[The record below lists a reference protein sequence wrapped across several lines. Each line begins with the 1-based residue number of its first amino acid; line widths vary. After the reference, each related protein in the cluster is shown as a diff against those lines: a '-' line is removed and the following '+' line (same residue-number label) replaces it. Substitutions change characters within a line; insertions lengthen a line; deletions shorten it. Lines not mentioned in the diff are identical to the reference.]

1 MVAKSIVDID
11 VNDDK
16 FVSFMEKFKEYQ
28 AALEELPEAWRVLAH
43 GASDAT
49 KETAKAKAEGDLLA
63 KAFSEGASAI
73 LSINSGLDRLTDSL
87 DRANKSQEDFNKKAR
102 SSKGFLSD
110 ATKDAKSLA
119 GHIRD
124 ATTSLL
130 SWGGIV
136 GLFTGVLGVGGLF
149 GLNRLAAT
157 TGSQRFTSLGIGTS
171 IGALDST
178 AINYQKAL
186 GNPTGTLGAIRDSQ
200 MDLSKRWTFSAMGI
214 NNPDQDPAKLLPQM
228 IRNARDIFVK
238 NGSTLQGANAYG
250 LTNFFSLDDL
260 NRFKNMSDE
269 EIDAMERRA
278 QKDAK
283 LLQITDQQARQWQD
297 FNVQLDYSGQS
308 IRNTFVRG
316 LGPLT
321 PQLSKLSDALA
332 GAIDT
337 VLQSPE
343 LGKWIDS
350 LAGGIEKFGNY
361 LASPDF
367 AKDVD
372 DFMDGLRRLGQSI
385 GRVID
390 LFTGKTSVSEFMA
403 ASSPMLNNQTVHDP
417 NGGPDYVPGSESDPN
432 VPGWLKK
439 LKLAS
444 GVAPVQYDEYFEE
457 AAKKYNVDPKWLK
470 SIAAAESSWDQNAV
484 SKAGAKGLM
493 QVMPSNF
500 QEGEKP
506 FDPRDNIMAGARVF
520 SWAMQQSGGDF
531 DEALRYY
538 NGGIR
543 RGSDENIAYPG
554 RVKDKYAS
562 MFGDPDVSRN
572 SEDAFRHY
580 KGESAFEK
588 SESTTKP
595 LSAKEQYAAM
605 QGSKSAPAVAGG
617 GDNSEVAKNTN
628 KTNQLL
634 QQLVD
639 RGLQGNGS
647 GMVVYNNTGGNA
659 VVSSSQL
666 GVR

>member
-16 FVSFMEKFKEYQ
+16 FVAFMEKFKEYQ
-28 AALEELPEAWRVLAH
+28 AALEDLPEAWRGLAH
-43 GASDAT
+43 GATDAT
-49 KETAKAKAEGDLLA
+49 KETAKAKTEGDLLA

-73 LSINSGLDRLTDSL
+73 LSINSGLERLTDSL
-87 DRANKSQEDFNKKAR
+87 DRANKSQEDFNKKTR
-102 SSKGFLSD
+102 SSKGFLSE

-200 MDLSKRWTFSAMGI
+200 MDLSKRWQFQALGI
-214 NNPDQDPAKLLPQM
+214 SNPDQDPAKLLPQL

-297 FNVQLDYSGQS
+297 FSVQLDYSGQS

-343 LGKWIDS
+343 LGKWIDG
-350 LAGGIEKFGNY
+350 LAGGIERFGNY
-361 LASPDF
+361 LASPEF
-367 AKDVD
+367 TKDVD
-372 DFMDGLRRLGQSI
+372 SFMAGIEKLGALI
-385 GRVID
+385 GKVYD
-390 LFTGKTSVSEFMA
+390 WVVGKTDISVSDVTSG
-403 ASSPMLNNQTVHDP
+403 SSILSDKKVTDPKTGQT
-417 NGGPDYVPGSESDPN
+417 YTPGSEDDPR
-432 VPGWLKK
+432 VWGWLKGVK
-439 LKLAS
+439 RFFSSGDVKPVDPTPADVSAKGRTIADRFNNPTNLRWAEGYGTHNTKSGKFAVFPTLDEGVLAS
-444 GVAPVQYDEYFEE
+444 AKQLQIYGTRGINTVSDI
-457 AAKKYNVDPKWLK
+457 AKKW
-470 SIAAAESSWDQNAV
+470 A
-484 SKAGAKGLM
+484 
-493 QVMPSNF
+493 PSNENDTAEYIRHVVKTTGLGANDRLNLNDPAILAKLISAMSTK
-500 QEGEKP
+500 EG
-506 FDPRDNIMAGARVF
+506 AGNRV
-520 SWAMQQSGGDF
+520 
-531 DEALRYY
+531 
-538 NGGIR
+538 
-543 RGSDENIAYPG
+543 
-554 RVKDKYAS
+554 
-562 MFGDPDVSRN
+562 
-572 SEDAFRHY
+572 SE
-580 KGESAFEK
+580 G
-588 SESTTKP
+588 
-595 LSAKEQYAAM
+595 
-605 QGSKSAPAVAGG
+605 AVI
-617 GDNSEVAKNTN
+617 
-628 KTNQLL
+628 QIF
-634 QQLVD
+634 
-639 RGLQGNGS
+639 
-647 GMVVYNNTGGNA
+647 NNTGGNA
-659 VVSSSQL
+659 IVSSSQL
-666 GVR
+666 GVTG

>member
-16 FVSFMEKFKEYQ
+16 FVAFMEKFKEYQ
-28 AALEELPEAWRVLAH
+28 AALEDLPEAWRGLAH
-43 GASDAT
+43 GATDAT
-49 KETAKAKAEGDLLA
+49 KETAKAKTEGDLLA

-73 LSINSGLDRLTDSL
+73 LSINSGLERLTDSL
-87 DRANKSQEDFNKKAR
+87 DRANKSQEDFNNKTR

-110 ATKDAKSLA
+110 ASKDAKSLA

-186 GNPTGTLGAIRDSQ
+186 GNPTATLGAIRDSQ
-200 MDLSKRWTFSAMGI
+200 MDLSKRWTFQAMGI

-297 FNVQLDYSGQS
+297 FNVQLDYSSQS
-308 IRNTFVRG
+308 IRNAFVRG

-350 LAGGIEKFGNY
+350 LAGGIERFGNY

-367 AKDVD
+367 TKDVD

-484 SKAGAKGLM
+484 SSAGAKGLM

-500 QEGEKP
+500 RDGEKP

-538 NGGIR
+538 NGGVR
-543 RGSDENIAYPG
+543 RGSAENVAYPG
-554 RVKDKYAS
+554 RV
-562 MFGDPDVSRN
+562 R
-572 SEDAFRHY
+572 
-580 KGESAFEK
+580 
-588 SESTTKP
+588 
-595 LSAKEQYAAM
+595 EQYEAM
-605 QGSKSAPAVAGG
+605 YGSQKNPAIENGS
-617 GDNSEVAKNTN
+617 DNSEVAKNTN

-634 QQLVD
+634 QQIVD
-639 RGLQGNGS
+639 RGLAGNGS

>member
-16 FVSFMEKFKEYQ
+16 FVAFMEKFKEYQ
-28 AALEELPEAWRVLAH
+28 AALEDLPEAWRGLAH
-43 GASDAT
+43 GATDAT
-49 KETAKAKAEGDLLA
+49 KETAKAKTEGDLLA

-73 LSINSGLDRLTDSL
+73 LSINSGLERLTDSL
-87 DRANKSQEDFNKKAR
+87 DRANKSQEDFNKKTR
-102 SSKGFLSD
+102 SSKGFLSE

-149 GLNRLAAT
+149 GLNRLAA
-157 TGSQRFTSLGIGTS
+157 GASQQRFTSLGIGTS
-171 IGALDST
+171 AGQLSA
-178 AINYQKAL
+178 AEINYRRAI

-200 MDLSKRWTFSAMGI
+200 MDLSKRWTFQAMGI

-278 QKDAK
+278 KKDAER
-283 LLQITDQQARQWQD
+283 LNITDEQNRKWTD
-297 FNVQLDYSGQS
+297 FINQVDLSERS
-308 IRNTFVRG
+308 INKAFVVG
-316 LGPLT
+316 LGPLA
-321 PQLSKLSDALA
+321 PQLGKLSDALA

-343 LGKWIDS
+343 LGKWIDG
-350 LAGGIEKFGNY
+350 LAGGIERFGNY

-367 AKDVD
+367 TKDVD

-484 SKAGAKGLM
+484 SSAGAKGLM

-500 QEGEKP
+500 RDGEKP

-538 NGGIR
+538 NGGVR
-543 RGSDENIAYPG
+543 RGSAENVAYPG
-554 RVKDKYAS
+554 RV
-562 MFGDPDVSRN
+562 R
-572 SEDAFRHY
+572 
-580 KGESAFEK
+580 
-588 SESTTKP
+588 
-595 LSAKEQYAAM
+595 EQYEAM
-605 QGSKSAPAVAGG
+605 YGSQKNPAIENGS
-617 GDNSEVAKNTN
+617 DNSEVAKNTN

-634 QQLVD
+634 QQIVD
-639 RGLQGNGS
+639 RGLAGNGS

>member
-16 FVSFMEKFKEYQ
+16 FVAFMEKFKEYQ
-28 AALEELPEAWRVLAH
+28 AALEELPEAWRGLAH
-43 GASDAT
+43 GATDAT
-49 KETAKAKAEGDLLA
+49 KETAKAKTEGDLLA

-73 LSINSGLDRLTDSL
+73 LSINSGLERLTDSL
-87 DRANKSQEDFNKKAR
+87 DRANKSQEDFNKKTR

-186 GNPTGTLGAIRDSQ
+186 GNPTGTLGVIRDSQ
-200 MDLSKRWTFSAMGI
+200 MDLSKRWQFQALGI
-214 NNPDQDPAKLLPQM
+214 TNPDQDPAKLLPQL

-343 LGKWIDS
+343 LGKWIDG
-350 LAGGIEKFGNY
+350 LAGGIERFGNY
-361 LASPDF
+361 LASPEF
-367 AKDVD
+367 TKDVD
-372 DFMDGLRRLGQSI
+372 SFMAGIEKLGALI
-385 GRVID
+385 GKVYD
-390 LFTGKTSVSEFMA
+390 WVVGKTDISVSDVTSG
-403 ASSPMLNNQTVHDP
+403 SSILSDKKVTDPKTGQT
-417 NGGPDYVPGSESDPN
+417 YTPGSEDDPR
-432 VPGWLKK
+432 VWGWLKGVK
-439 LKLAS
+439 RFFSSGDVKPVDPTPADVSAKGRTIADRFNNPTNLRWAEGYGTHNTKSGKFAVFPTLDEGVLAS
-444 GVAPVQYDEYFEE
+444 AKQLQIYGTRGINTVSEI
-457 AAKKYNVDPKWLK
+457 AKKW
-470 SIAAAESSWDQNAV
+470 A
-484 SKAGAKGLM
+484 
-493 QVMPSNF
+493 PSNENDTAEYIRHVVKTTGLGANDRLNLNDPAILAKLISAMSTK
-500 QEGEKP
+500 EG
-506 FDPRDNIMAGARVF
+506 AGNRV
-520 SWAMQQSGGDF
+520 
-531 DEALRYY
+531 
-538 NGGIR
+538 
-543 RGSDENIAYPG
+543 
-554 RVKDKYAS
+554 
-562 MFGDPDVSRN
+562 
-572 SEDAFRHY
+572 SE
-580 KGESAFEK
+580 G
-588 SESTTKP
+588 
-595 LSAKEQYAAM
+595 
-605 QGSKSAPAVAGG
+605 AVI
-617 GDNSEVAKNTN
+617 
-628 KTNQLL
+628 QIF
-634 QQLVD
+634 
-639 RGLQGNGS
+639 
-647 GMVVYNNTGGNA
+647 NNTGGNA
-659 VVSSSQL
+659 IVSSSQL
-666 GVR
+666 GVTG

>member
-16 FVSFMEKFKEYQ
+16 FVAFLEKFKEYQ

-43 GASDAT
+43 GATDAT
-49 KETAKAKAEGDLLA
+49 KETAKAKTEGDLLA
-63 KAFSEGASAI
+63 KAFSEGVSAI
-73 LSINSGLDRLTDSL
+73 LSINSGLERLTDSL
-87 DRANKSQEDFNKKAR
+87 DRANKSQEDFNKKTR

-110 ATKDAKSLA
+110 ASKDAKSLA

-136 GLFTGVLGVGGLF
+136 GLFSGVLGVGGLF

-186 GNPTGTLGAIRDSQ
+186 GNPTATLGAIRDSQ
-200 MDLSKRWTFSAMGI
+200 MDLSKRWTFQAMGI

-250 LTNFFSLDDL
+250 LKNFFSLDDL

-308 IRNTFVRG
+308 IRNAFVRG

-343 LGKWIDS
+343 LGKWIDG
-350 LAGGIEKFGNY
+350 LAGGIERFGNY
-361 LASPDF
+361 LASPEF
-367 AKDVD
+367 TKDVGS
-372 DFMDGLRRLGQSI
+372 FMSGIEKLGALI
-385 GRVID
+385 WKVYD
-390 LFTGKTSVSEFMA
+390 WVVGKTDISVSDVTSG
-403 ASSPMLNNQTVHDP
+403 SSILSDKKVTDPKTGQT
-417 NGGPDYVPGSESDPN
+417 YTPGSEDDPR
-432 VPGWLKK
+432 VWGWLKGVK
-439 LKLAS
+439 RFFSSGDVKPVDPTPADVSAKGRTIADRFNNPTNLRWAEGYGTHNTKSGKFAVFPTLDEGVLAS
-444 GVAPVQYDEYFEE
+444 AKQLQIYGTRGINTVSDI
-457 AAKKYNVDPKWLK
+457 AKKW
-470 SIAAAESSWDQNAV
+470 A
-484 SKAGAKGLM
+484 
-493 QVMPSNF
+493 PSNENDTAEYIRHVVKTTGLGANDRLNLNDPAILAKLISAMSTK
-500 QEGEKP
+500 EG
-506 FDPRDNIMAGARVF
+506 AGNRV
-520 SWAMQQSGGDF
+520 
-531 DEALRYY
+531 
-538 NGGIR
+538 
-543 RGSDENIAYPG
+543 
-554 RVKDKYAS
+554 
-562 MFGDPDVSRN
+562 
-572 SEDAFRHY
+572 SE
-580 KGESAFEK
+580 G
-588 SESTTKP
+588 
-595 LSAKEQYAAM
+595 
-605 QGSKSAPAVAGG
+605 AVI
-617 GDNSEVAKNTN
+617 
-628 KTNQLL
+628 QIF
-634 QQLVD
+634 
-639 RGLQGNGS
+639 
-647 GMVVYNNTGGNA
+647 NNTGGNA
-659 VVSSSQL
+659 IVSSSQL
-666 GVR
+666 GVTG

>member
-28 AALEELPEAWRVLAH
+28 AALEELPDAWRGLAH
-43 GASDAT
+43 GATDAT
-49 KETAKAKAEGDLLA
+49 KETAKAKTEGDLLA

-73 LSINSGLDRLTDSL
+73 LSINSGLERLTDSL
-87 DRANKSQEDFNKKAR
+87 DRANKSQEDFNKKTR

-200 MDLSKRWTFSAMGI
+200 MDLSKRWQFQALGI
-214 NNPDQDPAKLLPQM
+214 SNPDQDPAKLLPQL

-343 LGKWIDS
+343 LGKWIDG
-350 LAGGIEKFGNY
+350 LAGGIERFGNY
-361 LASPDF
+361 LASPEF
-367 AKDVD
+367 TKDVD
-372 DFMDGLRRLGQSI
+372 SFMAGIEKLGALI
-385 GRVID
+385 GKVYD
-390 LFTGKTSVSEFMA
+390 WVVGKTDISVSDVTSG
-403 ASSPMLNNQTVHDP
+403 SSILSDKKVTDPKTGQT
-417 NGGPDYVPGSESDPN
+417 YTPGSEDDPR
-432 VPGWLKK
+432 VWGWLKGVK
-439 LKLAS
+439 RFFSSGDVKPVDPTPADVSAKGRTIADRFNNPTNLRWAEGYGTHNTKSGKFAVFPTLDEGVLAS
-444 GVAPVQYDEYFEE
+444 AKQLQIYGTRGINTVSEI
-457 AAKKYNVDPKWLK
+457 AKKW
-470 SIAAAESSWDQNAV
+470 A
-484 SKAGAKGLM
+484 
-493 QVMPSNF
+493 PSNENDTAEYIRHVVKTTGLGANDRLNLNDPAILAKLISAMSTK
-500 QEGEKP
+500 EG
-506 FDPRDNIMAGARVF
+506 AGNRV
-520 SWAMQQSGGDF
+520 
-531 DEALRYY
+531 
-538 NGGIR
+538 
-543 RGSDENIAYPG
+543 
-554 RVKDKYAS
+554 
-562 MFGDPDVSRN
+562 
-572 SEDAFRHY
+572 SE
-580 KGESAFEK
+580 G
-588 SESTTKP
+588 
-595 LSAKEQYAAM
+595 
-605 QGSKSAPAVAGG
+605 AVI
-617 GDNSEVAKNTN
+617 
-628 KTNQLL
+628 QIF
-634 QQLVD
+634 
-639 RGLQGNGS
+639 
-647 GMVVYNNTGGNA
+647 NNTGGNA
-659 VVSSSQL
+659 IVSSSQL
-666 GVR
+666 GVTG

>member
-28 AALEELPEAWRVLAH
+28 AALEDLPEAWRGLAH
-43 GASDAT
+43 GATDAT
-49 KETAKAKAEGDLLA
+49 KETAKAKTEGDLLA

-73 LSINSGLDRLTDSL
+73 LSINSGLERLTDSL
-87 DRANKSQEDFNKKAR
+87 DRANKSQEDFNKKTR

-186 GNPTGTLGAIRDSQ
+186 GNPTATLGAIRDSQ
-200 MDLSKRWTFSAMGI
+200 MDLSKRWQFQAMGI
-214 NNPDQDPAKLLPQM
+214 NNPDQDPAKLLPQL

-343 LGKWIDS
+343 LGKWIDG
-350 LAGGIEKFGNY
+350 LAGGIERFGKY
-361 LASPDF
+361 LASPEF
-367 AKDVD
+367 TKDVD
-372 DFMDGLRRLGQSI
+372 SFMSGIEKLGALI
-385 GRVID
+385 GKVYD
-390 LFTGKTSVSEFMA
+390 WVVGKTDISVSDVTSG
-403 ASSPMLNNQTVHDP
+403 SSILSDKKVTDPKTGQT
-417 NGGPDYVPGSESDPN
+417 YTPGSEDDPR
-432 VPGWLKK
+432 VWGWLKGVK
-439 LKLAS
+439 RFFSSGDVKPVDPTPADVSAKGRTIADRFNNPTNLRWAEGYGTHNTKSGKFAVFPTLDEGVLAS
-444 GVAPVQYDEYFEE
+444 AKQLQIYGTRGINTVSEI
-457 AAKKYNVDPKWLK
+457 AKKW
-470 SIAAAESSWDQNAV
+470 A
-484 SKAGAKGLM
+484 
-493 QVMPSNF
+493 PSNENDTAEYIRHVVKTTGLGANDRLNLNDPAILAKLISAMSTK
-500 QEGEKP
+500 EG
-506 FDPRDNIMAGARVF
+506 AGNRV
-520 SWAMQQSGGDF
+520 
-531 DEALRYY
+531 
-538 NGGIR
+538 
-543 RGSDENIAYPG
+543 
-554 RVKDKYAS
+554 
-562 MFGDPDVSRN
+562 
-572 SEDAFRHY
+572 SE
-580 KGESAFEK
+580 G
-588 SESTTKP
+588 
-595 LSAKEQYAAM
+595 
-605 QGSKSAPAVAGG
+605 AVI
-617 GDNSEVAKNTN
+617 
-628 KTNQLL
+628 QIF
-634 QQLVD
+634 
-639 RGLQGNGS
+639 
-647 GMVVYNNTGGNA
+647 NNTGGNA
-659 VVSSSQL
+659 IVSSSQL
-666 GVR
+666 GVTG

>member
-28 AALEELPEAWRVLAH
+28 AALEELPEAWRGLVH
-43 GASDAT
+43 GATDAT
-49 KETAKAKAEGDLLA
+49 KETAKAKTEGDLLA
-63 KAFSEGASAI
+63 KAFSDGASAI
-73 LSINSGLDRLTDSL
+73 LTINSGLDRLTESL

-200 MDLSKRWTFSAMGI
+200 MDLSKRWQFQAMGI

-343 LGKWIDS
+343 LGKWIDG
-350 LAGGIEKFGNY
+350 LAGGIERFGNY

-367 AKDVD
+367 TRDVESFMAGIEKLGALIGKVYDWVVGKTEISVPDVTAGSSILGNQEVKDPE
-372 DFMDGLRRLGQSI
+372 
-385 GRVID
+385 
-390 LFTGKTSVSEFMA
+390 TGKSYT
-403 ASSPMLNNQTVHDP
+403 
-417 NGGPDYVPGSESDPN
+417 PGSEDDPR
-432 VPGWLKK
+432 VWGWLKK
-439 LKLAS
+439 LKTAS
-444 GVAPVQYDEYFEE
+444 GVAPVQYDEYFDE
-457 AAKKYNVDPKWLK
+457 AAKKYSVDPKWLK
-470 SIAAAESSWDQNAV
+470 SIAAAESSWDKNAV
-484 SKAGAKGLM
+484 SSAGAKGLM

-500 QEGEKP
+500 KDGEKP
-506 FDPRDNIMAGARVF
+506 FEPRDNIMAGARVF

-538 NGGIR
+538 NGGVR
-543 RGSDENIAYPG
+543 RGSAENIAYPG
-554 RVKDKYAS
+554 RVKEKYAA
-562 MFGDPDVSRN
+562 MFGAPQGSVQ
-572 SEDAFRHY
+572 
-580 KGESAFEK
+580 
-588 SESTTKP
+588 
-595 LSAKEQYAAM
+595 EQYAAM
-605 QGSKSAPAVAGG
+605 QGAKAAPVVAGG

-634 QQLVD
+634 QQIVD